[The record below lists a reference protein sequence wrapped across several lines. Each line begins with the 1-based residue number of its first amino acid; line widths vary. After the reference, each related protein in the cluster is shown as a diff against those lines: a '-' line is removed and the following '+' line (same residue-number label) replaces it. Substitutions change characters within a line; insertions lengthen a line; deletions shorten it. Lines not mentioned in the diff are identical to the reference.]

1 MRCNGIYITVIYI
14 YMETNISQLWKRI
27 FSSSQLPFF
36 KGDMDSFPGHVAP
49 KSSRSSHQRSFRS
62 KEVKSYNSPTCNT
75 ARLLPFCLRK
85 ANRFPKPSCQN
96 PKKKKAHVFFGGPK
110 AVERSRLTQK
120 SFSAIM
126 EVENHLVRRCI
137 FSSNPS
143 MFHSKWWTLQ
153 IVDSHVIWP
162 IPETYP
168 PLRQIWVVHQ
178 RWFLLHSN

>member
-1 MRCNGIYITVIYI
+1 MGSLFFGESTLGNLFKKKRHSERMRCNGIYITVIYI

-96 PKKKKAHVFFGGPK
+96 PKKKGPCFFWGSQGSWTIQTDSK
-110 AVERSRLTQK
+110 IFLSNHGSGK
-120 SFSAIM
+120 SSCKEM
-126 EVENHLVRRCI
+126 H
-137 FSSNPS
+137 
-143 MFHSKWWTLQ
+143 
-153 IVDSHVIWP
+153 
-162 IPETYP
+162 
-168 PLRQIWVVHQ
+168 
-178 RWFLLHSN
+178 FLLKPFHVPL